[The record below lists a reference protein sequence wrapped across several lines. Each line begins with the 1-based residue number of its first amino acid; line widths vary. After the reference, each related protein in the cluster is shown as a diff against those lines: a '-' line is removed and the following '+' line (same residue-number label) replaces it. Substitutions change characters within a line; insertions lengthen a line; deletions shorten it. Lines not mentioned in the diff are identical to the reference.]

1 MFRSVLGKYEDFE
14 CLLWNGNR
22 FFLNQTLDIME
33 TITLET
39 LDVKSPKHR
48 ILTVNTGI
56 KESAREN
63 IAQGIKKM
71 LADSYC
77 LMLMTQN
84 YHWNVQGMNF
94 RTIHLMTEENY
105 TNLFAAVDELA
116 ERIRSLGFKA
126 PGTLKEFNSLTSI
139 NVPNANLSEQEMVAD
154 LLEGN
159 EAVARTARECIELC
173 EGTKD
178 EVSLD
183 LLTERM
189 QYHEKTAWMLRSM
202 LER

>member
-1 MFRSVLGKYEDFE
+1 M
-14 CLLWNGNR
+14 
-22 FFLNQTLDIME
+22 
-33 TITLET
+33 
-39 LDVKSPKHR
+39 
-48 ILTVNTGI
+48 
-56 KESAREN
+56 
-63 IAQGIKKM
+63 
-71 LADSYC
+71 
-77 LMLMTQN
+77 
-84 YHWNVQGMNF
+84 
-94 RTIHLMTEENY
+94 
-105 TNLFAAVDELA
+105 
-116 ERIRSLGFKA
+116 
-126 PGTLKEFNSLTSI
+126 TSI

-183 LLTERM
+183 LLTARM